1 MSKSNLADK
10 VILTDCD
17 GVLLD
22 WLFGFKE
29 FMADR
34 GYTEQDDTGYAIW
47 KRYGFINKEA
57 GEGLFGVS
65 FKMKG
70 PKGELKTTINPI
82 RTLTPRF
89 IQKMID
95 KKKEAK

>member
-17 GVLLD
+17 GVLVD

-29 FMADR
+29 FMKER
-34 GYTEQDDTGYAIW
+34 GSTEQDDTGYAIW

-57 GEGLFGVS
+57 C
-65 FKMKG
+65 
-70 PKGELKTTINPI
+70 
-82 RTLTPRF
+82 
-89 IQKMID
+89 
-95 KKKEAK
+95 